1 MGNVDSKSQEDCPR
15 IEDLL
20 VEIMVKIISYL
31 NSTEK
36 IKIFSLVNKRWFAIA
51 NNEIE
56 ALSIKWPQ
64 EKNQFSFWKFWKFD
78 SGDIQDI
85 KNLIVRFSRLKN
97 LELASKIT
105 NKDMILPLGSFL
117 DSFGFDG
124 TMEFDVSLDLIQNK
138 IKFNP
143 DFEYDYLI
151 ATVVHLIARL
161 DK

>member
-1 MGNVDSKSQEDCPR
+1 
-15 IEDLL
+15 
-20 VEIMVKIISYL
+20 
-31 NSTEK
+31 
-36 IKIFSLVNKRWFAIA
+36 
-51 NNEIE
+51 
-56 ALSIKWPQ
+56 
-64 EKNQFSFWKFWKFD
+64 
-78 SGDIQDI
+78 
-85 KNLIVRFSRLKN
+85 
-97 LELASKIT
+97 
-105 NKDMILPLGSFL
+105 MILPLGSFL